1 MAQLRDLSMIEL
13 AVQWHASESRIEKF
27 EKRLNRMYSDTA
39 TRKDLVMILN
49 GQGEE
54 LQERLTE
61 ALDLQASSEYWLR
74 NRGTSQ
80 EQIEKWNIKPKTERF
95 DNYDK
100 T

>member
-1 MAQLRDLSMIEL
+1 MAQLKDLSMMEL
-13 AVQWHASESRIEKF
+13 AVQWHAFQNRIERL
-27 EKRLNRMYSDTA
+27 EKRVNRMYSDRA
-39 TRKDLVMILN
+39 TRKDVLMILN

-54 LQERLTE
+54 LRERLTE

-74 NRGTSQ
+74 NRGTTQ
-80 EQIEKWNIKPKTERF
+80 EQIEKWNIKPKIEKF